1 MALRTSPRGHLARSK
16 ALTILH
22 ITSVPCVS
30 LTWTLGGYHVNGMG
44 WEQLKLQK
52 DTLPCKANRAM
63 RKQLSITD
71 LSRRQGGMHLSR
83 ALKDSLKNR
92 SKPAL

>member
-1 MALRTSPRGHLARSK
+1 
-16 ALTILH
+16 
-22 ITSVPCVS
+22 
-30 LTWTLGGYHVNGMG
+30 MG
-44 WEQLKLQK
+44 WEQLKLQI